1 MCGDPGLAALD
12 RQMAAQFN
20 GAMME
25 ADRNQRRLLQRTR
38 GRFISY
44 RDRCATNQCIADTY
58 RSRMREIGDIMA
70 NRWRG

>member
-1 MCGDPGLAALD
+1 MLQPMTEEIEERRLSFE
-12 RQMAAQFN
+12 RT
-20 GAMME
+20 MME